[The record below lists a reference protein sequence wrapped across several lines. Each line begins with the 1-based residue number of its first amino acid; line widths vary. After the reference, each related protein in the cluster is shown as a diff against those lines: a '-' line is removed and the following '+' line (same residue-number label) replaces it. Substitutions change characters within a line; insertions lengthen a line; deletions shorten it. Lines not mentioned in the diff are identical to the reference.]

1 MTVPQT
7 QNSAASDQ
15 RPVLFLD
22 IDDVVCINAP
32 YGGYDLAAPDPP
44 PDLWARLFHA
54 PAVETLRVIV
64 DEFDP
69 RVVITSSWLRFM
81 LREAFVRLFA
91 RCDMFFVLERLHEA
105 CEVLQGPR
113 MTRFQ
118 AIERWLDAHHRG
130 EPFVVLDDVLSG
142 TGLSGS
148 WRQAQGRVVLCNAGE
163 GLHSEYV
170 PQVRQALRRRVRT

>member
-1 MTVPQT
+1 MTVPQV
-7 QNSAASDQ
+7 QNRAGSER

-22 IDDVVCINAP
+22 IDDVICINAP

-44 PDLWARLFHA
+44 PDLWTRLFHA

-64 DEFDP
+64 EEFDP
-69 RVVITSSWLRFM
+69 QVVITSSWLRFM

-91 RCDMFFVLERLHEA
+91 RCDMFFVSERLHDSWEA
-105 CEVLQGPR
+105 IQGPR
-113 MTRFQ
+113 MTRLH

-130 EPFVVLDDVLSG
+130 EPFVVLDDDLSG

-148 WRQAQGRVVLCNAGE
+148 WIQAQGRVVLCNVGE
-163 GLHSEYV
+163 GLRGEHV
-170 PQVRQALRRRVRT
+170 PYVRQALRRRVRT